1 MNKTCS
7 GGYTL
12 IEILTVVVIMALIFG
27 VSYPNFRGYQQRQQA
42 LSYGR
47 ELESHLFEAQQ
58 LALSGTKPDK
68 PPCNVPPQKT
78 FKGIRVAVLDTQNYE
93 ILAMCDNS
101 PVSIGKTY
109 TLPSTA
115 VIKSSSPPKFTF
127 NALGQGTDITAG
139 STFDMGVCV
148 GNQGYGVSVNKSGQ
162 ITKNESFTCP

>member
-58 LALSGTKPDK
+58 LALSGDKPDTG
-68 PPCNVPPQKT
+68 PCKNQGKT
-78 FKGIRVAVLDTQNYE
+78 FRGIMVQIVDTQTYA
-93 ILAMCDNS
+93 LRAKCDNA
-101 PVSIGKTY
+101 PN
-109 TLPSTA
+109 TLANKVYSLPAVA
-115 VIKSSSPPKFTF
+115 VIKSSGNSFTF
-127 NALGQGTDITAG
+127 RELGNGTDIAAG

>member
-58 LALSGTKPDK
+58 LALIGNKPTGGPCSLDNKTFEGIIVFAPLPVK
-68 PPCNVPPQKT
+68 PPVIPLQSSV
-78 FKGIRVAVLDTQNYE
+78 GRAQ
-93 ILAMCDNS
+93 IL
-101 PVSIGKTY
+101 SI
-109 TLPSTA
+109 
-115 VIKSSSPPKFTF
+115 V
-127 NALGQGTDITAG
+127 
-139 STFDMGVCV
+139 
-148 GNQGYGVSVNKSGQ
+148 
-162 ITKNESFTCP
+162 E